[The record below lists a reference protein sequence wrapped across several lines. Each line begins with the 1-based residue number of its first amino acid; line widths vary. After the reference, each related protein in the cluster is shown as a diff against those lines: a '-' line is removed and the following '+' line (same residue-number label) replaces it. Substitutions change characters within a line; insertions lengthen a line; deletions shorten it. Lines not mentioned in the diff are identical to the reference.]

1 MNIRISAAAAAS
13 AGAALAVLGTAS
25 AQAATVISVQGTKIV
40 TPATK
45 PQQIVPA
52 LFDGDTI
59 QDIDYPASV
68 IGMGSSIDQGAD
80 TLDATIA
87 ATPGVKVVTGFSQG
101 AVVVAREKQR
111 LMAMPADQRPSTND
125 LTFVTIGDPTNPHG
139 IMRYIPA
146 GVTIPIL
153 GVTSVSAPDT
163 PYETVVINREYD
175 GWADTPDHP
184 LNLVADANAVA
195 GIVYIHSSYAD
206 ADLDL
211 STVPAEDITTTTNSL
226 GGKTT
231 AYLVPT
237 KNLPLVQ
244 PLRDIGIPEP
254 VVEAVEKPLRKVV
267 DAGYDRTAPPPARRI
282 LSRLRIQPV

>member
-1 MNIRISAAAAAS
+1 M
-13 AGAALAVLGTAS
+13 
-25 AQAATVISVQGTKIV
+25 
-40 TPATK
+40 
-45 PQQIVPA
+45 
-52 LFDGDTI
+52 
-59 QDIDYPASV
+59 
-68 IGMGSSIDQGAD
+68 
-80 TLDATIA
+80 
-87 ATPGVKVVTGFSQG
+87 
-101 AVVVAREKQR
+101 
-111 LMAMPADQRPSTND
+111 
-125 LTFVTIGDPTNPHG
+125 
-139 IMRYIPA
+139 
-146 GVTIPIL
+146 
-153 GVTSVSAPDT
+153 
-163 PYETVVINREYD
+163 INREYD

-267 DAGYDRTAPPPARRI
+267 DAGYDRTAPATSQTDPEPSANTASVKVTKPATQPPAQKKPSEAKKARSDAGHNGPRHA
-282 LSRLRIQPV
+282 QPRGFGGRHRAA